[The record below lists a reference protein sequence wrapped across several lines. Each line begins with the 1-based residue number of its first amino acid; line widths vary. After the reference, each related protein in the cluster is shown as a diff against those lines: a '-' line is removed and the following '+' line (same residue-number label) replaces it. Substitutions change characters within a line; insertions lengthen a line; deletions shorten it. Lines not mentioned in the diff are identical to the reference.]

1 MRPSLTR
8 AIYPASLLLE
18 GKPCLIVGG
27 GKVAARKA
35 GGLLEAGAVV
45 TVISPELDERLAEL
59 VRQSRVRY
67 IQRPFQADDPEGF
80 VIVFAATGSKPVNRE
95 VLEACRA
102 RHVWCCPVDGNWMDG
117 DFVTPAAFRSGPLSV
132 AISTGGQSC
141 RRSRLIKENL
151 QRHVNM
157 VDSADCVVIGTSHQ
171 QMDLQGREPFHLT
184 PERMQEVGQLLMHVW
199 GIHEF
204 MLLNTCNRVEIMA
217 VKAAST
223 GTNALV
229 LKILGFDQ
237 IPPDRYYVK
246 RGVSAFEHTG
256 LLAAGLLSQMPGE
269 NHIVAQLK
277 EALAFSSAQGW
288 ASGMISE
295 WMDAALHISKEIRA
309 QIPPDLAQ
317 GEIEDA
323 GVRYVCQKCPDPQTP
338 IAVLGTGVI
347 GQGVVRLLARQGRR
361 CQWFY
366 YRNAPVAAAVPEG
379 VELTPWSAL
388 PTDLKQA
395 GVVIVTTAAKT
406 PVLDT
411 TTADDLKASGE
422 LLLLDLS
429 TPRNIDPAVAAIRP
443 GIELA
448 DLDALKAWD
457 NQHSPALA
465 EALRAGAATV
475 HDHKDMYRAIMRSFQ
490 SEEVSISEY

>member
-1 MRPSLTR
+1 MRPSLPR
-8 AIYPASLLLE
+8 SIYPASLILE

-27 GKVAARKA
+27 GKVATRKA
-35 GGLLEAGAVV
+35 GGLLEAGAIV
-45 TVISPELDERLAEL
+45 TVMSPELDDRLAER
-59 VRQSRVRY
+59 VRQQQVQY
-67 IQRPFQADDPEGF
+67 VARPFEADDPAGF
-80 VIVFAATGSKPVNRE
+80 ALVFAATGSKSVNRA

-102 RHVWCCPVDGNWMDG
+102 RRVWCCPVDGNWMDG

-151 QRHVNM
+151 QRHVSM

-171 QMDLQGREPFHLT
+171 QMDLQGLAPFHLT
-184 PERMQEVGQLLMHVW
+184 ADRMAEVGQLLMHVW

-217 VKAAST
+217 VKAASA

-237 IPPDRYYVK
+237 LPPQRYYIK
-246 RGVSAFEHTG
+246 HGLAAFEHTG

-277 EALAFSSAQGW
+277 NALAHSSAQRW
-288 ASGMISE
+288 AGGMISE
-295 WMDAALHISKEIRA
+295 WMNAALHISKDIRA
-309 QIPPDLAQ
+309 QIPAHLVQ

-323 GVRYVCQKCPDPQTP
+323 GVRYVCDRYPNPDTP
-338 IAVLGTGVI
+338 IAVLGAGVV
-347 GQGVVRLLARQGRR
+347 GQGVVRQLSQQGRR

-366 YRNAPVAAAVPEG
+366 HQHAPEASAVPEG
-379 VELTPWSAL
+379 VTLCAWSAMVDTL
-388 PTDLKQA
+388 QQA
-395 GVVIVTTAAKT
+395 CVVIVATAATT
-406 PVLDT
+406 PVLNLH
-411 TTADDLKASGE
+411 TAVYLSPTED

-429 TPRNIDPAVAAIRP
+429 TPRNIDPAVATVRP
-443 GIELA
+443 GITLV
-448 DLDALKAWD
+448 DLDDVKAYDHSASSGLTALLHEGKT
-457 NQHSPALA
+457 
-465 EALRAGAATV
+465 TV
-475 HDHKDMYRAIMRSFQ
+475 HAHADMYRAIMRSFQ
-490 SEEVSISEY
+490 P

>member
-1 MRPSLTR
+1 MRPSIART
-8 AIYPASLLLE
+8 IYPASLLLE

-27 GKVAARKA
+27 GKVAVRKA

-45 TVISPELDERLAEL
+45 TVVSPELDDRLAAL
-59 VRQSRVRY
+59 VHQERV
-67 IQRPFQADDPEGF
+67 QHVARPFAADDPDGF
-80 VIVFAATGSKPVNRE
+80 VVVFAATGNRQVNRE

-102 RHVWCCPVDGNWMDG
+102 RRVWCCPVDGNWMDG

-151 QRHVNM
+151 SRHVDM

-171 QMDLQGREPFHLT
+171 QMDLQGREPFHLAAA
-184 PERMQEVGQLLMHVW
+184 RMEEAGQLLMHVW

-204 MLLNTCNRVEIMA
+204 MLLNTCNRIEIMA
-217 VKAAST
+217 VTAISA
-223 GTNALV
+223 GTHALI

-237 IPPDRYYVK
+237 LPPDRYYVK
-246 RGVSAFEHTG
+246 RGAVAFEHTG

-277 EALAFSSAQGW
+277 DALAFSTAQGW
-288 ASGMISE
+288 AGGMIAE
-295 WMDAALHISKEIRA
+295 WIAGALHISKEIRA
-309 QIPPDLAQ
+309 QIPAGLAP

-323 GVRYVCQKCPDPQTP
+323 GVRYVCLKRSDPGIP
-338 IAVLGTGVI
+338 IAVLGAGTI
-347 GQGVVRLLARQGRR
+347 GQGVVRRLAREGRR

-366 YRNAPVAAAVPEG
+366 HRNAPSADAVPEG
-379 VELTPWSAL
+379 VTLSPWSAL
-388 PTDLKQA
+388 GADLKQA
-395 GVVIVTTAAKT
+395 DVVIVATAAET
-406 PVLDT
+406 PVLNAS
-411 TTADDLKASGE
+411 TAGQLKPAGE

-429 TPRNIDPAVAAIRP
+429 TPRNIDPAVTTLRP

-457 NQHSPALA
+457 NQDSPALA
-465 EALRAGAATV
+465 ALLRSGAATV
-475 HDHKDMYRAIMRSFQ
+475 NDHKDMYRAIMRSFQ
-490 SEEVSISEY
+490 GETASTPP

>member
-1 MRPSLTR
+1 MRPSLART
-8 AIYPASLLLE
+8 IYPASLLLD

-27 GKVAARKA
+27 GKVAFRKA
-35 GGLLEAGAVV
+35 GGLLEAGASV
-45 TVISPELDERLAEL
+45 TVISPALDDRLAAL
-59 VRQSRVRY
+59 VRQKRVQY
-67 IQRPFQADDPEGF
+67 IARPFQADDPEGF
-80 VIVFAATGSKPVNRE
+80 VIVFAATGSKQVNRD

-102 RHVWCCPVDGNWMDG
+102 RRVWCCPVDGNWMDG

-151 QRHVNM
+151 ARHVDM

-171 QMDLQGREPFHLT
+171 QMDLQGREPFHLAA
-184 PERMQEVGQLLMHVW
+184 ERMEEAGRLLMHVW

-204 MLLNTCNRVEIMA
+204 VLLNTCNRIELMA
-217 VKAAST
+217 VTAASA
-223 GTNALV
+223 GTDALV

-237 IPPDRYYVK
+237 LPQDRYYVK
-246 RGVSAFEHTG
+246 RGVAAFEHSA

-277 EALAFSSAQGW
+277 EALSFSTDQGW
-288 ASGMISE
+288 SGGMISE
-295 WMDAALHISKEIRA
+295 WIAAALHISKEIRA
-309 QIPPDLAQ
+309 QIPDDLSQ
-317 GEIEDA
+317 GEIENA
-323 GVRYVCQKCPDPQTP
+323 GVRYVCRKRPDPGTP
-338 IAVLGTGVI
+338 IAVLGTGIV

-366 YRNAPVAAAVPEG
+366 HRQAPPADAVPEG
-379 VELTPWSAL
+379 VALTPWSGLAS
-388 PTDLKQA
+388 DLKQA
-395 GVVIVTTAAKT
+395 AVVIVATAAET
-406 PVLDT
+406 PVLNAS
-411 TTADDLKASGE
+411 TAGQLKPSGE

-429 TPRNIDPAVAAIRP
+429 TPRNIDPAVAAIRS

-457 NQHSPALA
+457 NQASPALA
-465 EALRAGAATV
+465 SLLHSGAATV
-475 HDHKDMYRAIMRSFQ
+475 DEHKDMYLSIMRSFQ
-490 SEEVSISEY
+490 G

>member
-8 AIYPASLLLE
+8 TIYPASLLLE

-27 GKVAARKA
+27 GKVAVRKA

-45 TVISPELDERLAEL
+45 TVISPELDERLSEL
-59 VRQSRVRY
+59 VRQAQVCH
-67 IQRPFQADDPEGF
+67 IQRPFEADDPEHF
-80 VIVFAATGSKPVNRE
+80 VIVFAATGNKAVNRE

-102 RHVWCCPVDGNWMDG
+102 RRVWCCPVDGNWMDG

-184 PERMQEVGQLLMHVW
+184 AERMQEVGQLLMHVW

-217 VKAAST
+217 VKAASA
-223 GTNALV
+223 GTAALV

-237 IPPDRYYVK
+237 LPPERYYIK
-246 RGVSAFEHTG
+246 RGLDAFEHTS

-277 EALAFSSAQGW
+277 EALAFSADRGW
-288 ASGMISE
+288 AGGMISE

-309 QIPPDLAQ
+309 QIPSDLSQ

-323 GVRYVCQKCPDPQTP
+323 GVRYVCHKRPDPATP

-347 GQGVVRLLARQGRR
+347 GQGVVRQLARQGRR

-366 YRNAPVAAAVPEG
+366 YRNAPAAAAVPEG
-379 VELTPWSAL
+379 VKLTPWSAL
-388 PTDLKQA
+388 GTDLKQA
-395 GVVIVTTAAKT
+395 GVVIVATATET
-406 PVLDT
+406 PVIDAA
-411 TTADDLKASGE
+411 TADDLKASGD

-443 GIELA
+443 GITLA

-457 NQHSPALA
+457 NQASPALA
-465 EALRAGAATV
+465 ALLREGAVTV
-475 HDHKDMYRAIMRSFQ
+475 KAHEDMYRAIMRSFQ
-490 SEEVSISEY
+490 QEA